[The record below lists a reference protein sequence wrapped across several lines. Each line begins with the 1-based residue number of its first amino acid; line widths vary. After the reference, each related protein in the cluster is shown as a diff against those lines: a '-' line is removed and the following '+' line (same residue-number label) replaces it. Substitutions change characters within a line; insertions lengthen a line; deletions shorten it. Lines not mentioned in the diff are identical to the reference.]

1 VFFLRLDRA
10 GPYKS
15 VQSGESR
22 KRIVVETGCCLRYEA
37 KARTVK
43 RTTDLM
49 PKAKITDQEALAF
62 HLDPTP
68 GKWEVQATVPMT
80 TQRDLS
86 LAYSPGVAVPCE
98 AIAANPETAYDYT
111 NKGNLVAVISNG
123 TAVLGLGNL
132 GALGSK
138 PVMEGKSVLF
148 KRFADVNSIDI
159 ELDTEDTDAFINAV
173 RLMGPTFGGINL
185 EDIKAPECFI
195 IEQRLKEEMD
205 IPVFHDDQHGTAVIC
220 AAGLINALHISGK
233 KIEDVKIVL
242 NGAGAAGI
250 ACIELLKAM
259 GARHE
264 NCIVCDTKGVIY
276 QGRTE
281 GMNQWKSAHAI
292 TTELRSLE
300 EAMNG
305 ADVFLGVSVKG
316 AVTPEMV
323 ASMADNP
330 VIFAMANPDPEITP
344 EEAHDVRVDAI
355 VATGRSDYPNQ
366 VNNVLGFPYLFR
378 GALDIH
384 ARAINDEMKIAC
396 AHALA
401 QLARED
407 VPDEVAMAYGKSL
420 TFGRDYI
427 IPTPFDPRLIH
438 RIPPAVA
445 RAGMD
450 TGAARR
456 PIIDMDAYELSLK
469 SRMDPTAS
477 ILRGLNA
484 RARQAQSRMIFA
496 EGDDP
501 RVLRAAVMYQRSG
514 FGKALVVGRQDDV
527 KEKLEAAGLG
537 DAVRELEVVNAANT
551 MHLDTYKNFLYKRL
565 QRKGFDGKDIH
576 RLAARDRHVFSAL
589 MLAHGHGD
597 GVVTGATRKSA
608 HVLDR
613 INHVFDADAA
623 HGAAGVTALLHKGR
637 IVLIGD
643 TLVHEWPD
651 ENNLADIA
659 ERAAN
664 VARHM
669 GLEPRVAFVSFS
681 TFGYPVSERAE
692 KMHIAPEV
700 LDRRGVDFEYEGEM
714 TVDVA
719 LNENQQ
725 EAYPFSRLTG
735 PANILIVPAR
745 HSASI
750 STKLMQE
757 MGGATVIGPIL
768 SGVDKPIQ
776 ICSTGST
783 ANDILNMAIL
793 AACDIG

>member
-1 VFFLRLDRA
+1 MS
-10 GPYKS
+10 KS
-15 VQSGESR
+15 KSR
-22 KRIVVETGCCLRYEA
+22 
-37 KARTVK
+37 
-43 RTTDLM
+43 
-49 PKAKITDQEALAF
+49 ITPEDALAF
-62 HLDPTP
+62 HLEPSP
-68 GKWEVQATVPMT
+68 GKWEVSATVPMT

-132 GALGSK
+132 GALASK

-148 KRFADVNSIDI
+148 KRFADVNSIDL

-173 RLMGPTFGGINL
+173 KLMGPSFGGINL

-220 AAGLINALHISGK
+220 AAGLINALKISGK
-233 KIEDVKIVL
+233 KIEDCRIVL

-250 ACIELLKAM
+250 ACIELLKRM
-259 GARHE
+259 GARHD

-276 QGRTE
+276 QGRTD

-292 TTELRSLE
+292 TTDLRSLE
-300 EAMNG
+300 EAMVD

-316 AVTPEMV
+316 AVTQEMV
-323 ASMADNP
+323 KSMAKDA
-330 VIFAMANPDPEITP
+330 VIFAMANPDPEVTP
-344 EEAHDVRVDAI
+344 EEVHEVREDVI

-396 AHALA
+396 AEALA
-401 QLARED
+401 ELARED
-407 VPDEVAMAYGKSL
+407 VPDEVAMAYGKAL

-445 RAGMD
+445 QAGME

-456 PIIDMDAYELSLK
+456 PIVDMESYELSLK
-469 SRMDPTAS
+469 SRMDPTAN
-477 ILRGLNA
+477 ILRSINT
-484 RARQAQSRMIFA
+484 RARNAQARMIFA

-501 RVLRAAVMYQRSG
+501 RVLRAAVQYQRSG
-514 FGKALVVGRQDDV
+514 LGEALVVGREADV
-527 KEKLEAAGLG
+527 KAKLEAAGLG
-537 DAVRELEVVNAANT
+537 DAVGELTVVNAANT
-551 MHLDTYKNFLYKRL
+551 EHLDEYKAFLYNRL
-565 QRKGFDGKDIH
+565 QRKGHDQHDVH
-576 RLAARDRHVFSAL
+576 RLAARDRHVFGAL

-597 GVVTGATRKSA
+597 GLVSGATRKSA
-608 HVLDR
+608 HVLEL
-613 INHVFDADAA
+613 INHVFDADAD
-623 HGAAGVTALLHKGR
+623 HGAAGVTALIHKGR
-637 IVLIGD
+637 IVLVSD

-651 ENNLADIA
+651 ENDLADIA
-659 ERAAN
+659 ERAAD
-664 VARHM
+664 VARDL

-692 KMHIAPEV
+692 KMHIAPRV
-700 LDRRGVDFEYEGEM
+700 LAERGVDFEFEGEM

-719 LNENQQ
+719 LNTRAREHF
-725 EAYPFSRLTG
+725 PFARLTDN
-735 PANILIVPAR
+735 ANVLVVPAR

-750 STKLMQE
+750 SVKLMQE
-757 MGGATVIGPIL
+757 MAGATVIGPIL

-783 ANDILNMAIL
+783 VSDIMNMALL
-793 AACDIG
+793 AACKVR

>member
-1 VFFLRLDRA
+1 MT
-10 GPYKS
+10 KT
-15 VQSGESR
+15 
-22 KRIVVETGCCLRYEA
+22 RITSE
-37 KARTVK
+37 
-43 RTTDLM
+43 
-49 PKAKITDQEALAF
+49 EALAF
-62 HLDPTP
+62 HLEPTP
-68 GKWEVQATVPMT
+68 GKFEISATVPMT

-132 GALGSK
+132 GALASK

-159 ELDTEDTDAFINAV
+159 ELDTEDTEAFISACK
-173 RLMGPTFGGINL
+173 LMGPTFGGINL

-233 KIEDVKIVL
+233 KIEDVRIVL

-250 ACIELLKAM
+250 ACLELLKSM
-259 GARHE
+259 GARHN
-264 NCIVCDTKGVIY
+264 NCIMCDTKGVIY

-281 GMNQWKSAHAI
+281 GMNQWKSAHAAM
-292 TTELRSLE
+292 TELRTLE
-300 EAMNG
+300 DAMKD
-305 ADVFLGVSVKG
+305 ADVFLGVSAKG
-316 AVTPEMV
+316 AVTPAMV

-344 EEAHDVRVDAI
+344 EEAHEVRMDAI

-378 GALDIH
+378 GALDIN

-401 QLARED
+401 NLARED
-407 VPDEVAMAYGKSL
+407 VPDEVAMAYGKTL

-445 RAGMD
+445 KAGMD

-456 PIIDMDAYELSLK
+456 PIIDMEAYELNLK
-469 SRMDPTAS
+469 SRMDPTAN
-477 ILRGLNA
+477 ILRGINA
-484 RARQAQSRMIFA
+484 RARVNQARMIFA

-501 RVLRAAVMYQRSG
+501 RVLRAAVTYQRSG
-514 FGKALVVGRQDDV
+514 LGKALVVGRPEDV
-527 KEKLEAAGLG
+527 KSMLEEAGMA
-537 DAVRELEVVNAANT
+537 DAVRELEVINAAKT
-551 MHLDTYKNFLYKRL
+551 SHLEMYKNFLYGRL
-565 QRKGFDGKDIH
+565 QRRGFDAKDIH
-576 RLAARDRHVFSAL
+576 RLAARDRHVFAAL
-589 MLAHGHGD
+589 MLQHGHGD
-597 GVVTGATRKSA
+597 GLVTGATRKSA

-613 INHVFDADAA
+613 LNHVFDANAEN
-623 HGAAGVTALLHKGR
+623 GAAGFTALMHKGR
-637 IVLIGD
+637 IVFIAD

-651 ENNLADIA
+651 ENDLANIA
-659 ERAAN
+659 ERGAV
-664 VARHM
+664 VARNM
-669 GLEPRVAFVSFS
+669 GIEPRVAFVSFS

-692 KMHIAPEV
+692 KMRLAPMV
-700 LDRRGVDFEYEGEM
+700 LDSRGVDFEYEGEM

-719 LNENQQ
+719 MNTQAQ
-725 EAYPFSRLTG
+725 SQYPFSRLTG
-735 PANILIVPAR
+735 PANILVVPAR

-750 STKLMQE
+750 SVKLMQE
-757 MGGATVIGPIL
+757 MAGATVIGPIL
-768 SGVDKPIQ
+768 TGVDRSIQ
-776 ICSTGST
+776 MCSTTAT

-793 AACDIG
+793 AASKVGE